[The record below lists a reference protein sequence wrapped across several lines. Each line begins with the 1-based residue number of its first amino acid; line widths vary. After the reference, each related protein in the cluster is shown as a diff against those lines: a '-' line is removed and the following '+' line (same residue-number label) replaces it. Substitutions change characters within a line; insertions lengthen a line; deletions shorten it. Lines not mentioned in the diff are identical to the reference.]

1 MCVKDISMM
10 RERERERERERVCG
24 CVCVCVLAWAAR
36 TKYHRLD
43 GVNNKNG
50 LFTVL
55 EAWKFKIKMSPKSL
69 FWGLLSWLT
78 ESRHLTMCFHSLSW
92 ACAHNMGERGEATGQ
107 LDSGP
112 ILMTSFIL
120 SLISF

>member
-1 MCVKDISMM
+1 MCVKDISMI
-10 RERERERERERVCG
+10 RECV

-43 GVNNKNG
+43 GANNRNG

-55 EAWKFKIKMSPKSL
+55 EPWKFKIKMSPKSL

-78 ESRHLTMCFHSLSW
+78 ESHRLTMCFHNLS
-92 ACAHNMGERGEATGQ
+92 CVHTSRERER
-107 LDSGP
+107 
-112 ILMTSFIL
+112 
-120 SLISF
+120 